1 MTSELRAWQGHPV
14 LSRPLTILGV
24 ERRWFVLSATLSLA
38 LWVGADS
45 LLTGLTVF
53 ASLYGAGR
61 LAWRQDPAMLSILKE
76 SSRYRARYD
85 PGKWAQDPWHV
96 VIREGRKGRR

>member
-1 MTSELRAWQGHPV
+1 MSDLRAWQGHPV

-38 LWVGADS
+38 LWVGVDS
-45 LLTGLTVF
+45 LLSALVVF
-53 ASLYGAGR
+53 AALYGAGR
-61 LAWRQDPAMLSILKE
+61 LSARHDPDMLSILKE

-85 PGKWAQDPWHV
+85 PGKWPHDPWHV
-96 VIREGRKGRR
+96 VIREGKKARR